1 MAQLKTFTRYL
12 WLLIP
17 LVGVLITTL
26 FLLTIGDMAFRSSV
40 PLLMIHGIL
49 MTAGIW
55 TGCIVIVTW
64 LWRRFP
70 WERSPWTHLILEI
83 VLLSAYT
90 ILFSGSVYLIE
101 KRFLDLPKP
110 ENLGMEIIITIL
122 ITYFI
127 TAIHESIFFYRQW
140 MYNFSKS
147 VRLERDNIE
156 ARYEALRAQ
165 VNPHFLFNSLNSLVT
180 MAGDNDEVTEYVQN
194 LSDLL
199 RYSLRSGE
207 KDVVLLRDETE
218 IIGKYASLQQK
229 RFPQNLNI
237 EIDIPE
243 RLFHYALP
251 PLVLQ
256 MLVEN
261 CIKHNVIS
269 ATQPLRV
276 VISAGD
282 ESVTVW
288 NNLQRKEDVEGT
300 GTGLANIRGR
310 YRLLTA
316 HEVEVREESDV
327 FSVTIP
333 LLRVEL

>member
-1 MAQLKTFTRYL
+1 
-12 WLLIP
+12 
-17 LVGVLITTL
+17 
-26 FLLTIGDMAFRSSV
+26 
-40 PLLMIHGIL
+40 
-49 MTAGIW
+49 
-55 TGCIVIVTW
+55 
-64 LWRRFP
+64 
-70 WERSPWTHLILEI
+70 
-83 VLLSAYT
+83 
-90 ILFSGSVYLIE
+90 
-101 KRFLDLPKP
+101 
-110 ENLGMEIIITIL
+110 
-122 ITYFI
+122 
-127 TAIHESIFFYRQW
+127 

-180 MAGDNDEVTEYVQN
+180 MAGDNAEVTEYVQN
-194 LSDLL
+194 MSDLL

-218 IIGKYASLQQK
+218 IIGKYACLQQK
-229 RFPQNLNI
+229 RFPQNLKI
-237 EIDIPE
+237 DIDIPE

-282 ESVTVW
+282 ESVTVS
-288 NNLQRKEDVEGT
+288 NNLQRREDVEGT

-316 HEVEVREESDV
+316 REVEVREESDV

>member
-1 MAQLKTFTRYL
+1 MNTLKSFTRFL
-12 WLLIP
+12 WILIP
-17 LVGVLITTL
+17 VVGVVITSLFLITT
-26 FLLTIGDMAFRSSV
+26 TDMAYRSQA
-40 PLLMIHGIL
+40 LILMMHGIL

-55 TGCIVIVTW
+55 TGCIIIVTW

-70 WERSPWTHLILEI
+70 WEQSPWTHLILEI

-90 ILFSGSVYLIE
+90 TLFSGSVYLIE
-101 KRFLDLPKP
+101 IRFFELPKP
-110 ENLGMEIIITIL
+110 VNLGMEIVVTLL

-127 TAIHESIFFYRQW
+127 TAIHESVFFYRQW

-165 VNPHFLFNSLNSLVT
+165 VNPHFLFNSLNSLVS
-180 MAGDNDEVTEYVQN
+180 MAGDNAAVAEYVQN

-207 KDVVLLRDETE
+207 KDLVLLRDETE
-218 IIGKYASLQQK
+218 IIRKYASLQQK
-229 RFPQNLNI
+229 RFPENLKI

-243 RLFHYALP
+243 RIYHYALP

-269 ATQPLRV
+269 AAQPLRV
-276 VISAGD
+276 EILSGEECVI
-282 ESVTVW
+282 VR
-288 NNLQRKEDVEGT
+288 NNLQKKDGSEGT
-300 GTGLANIRGR
+300 GTGLSNIRGR
-310 YRLLTA
+310 YRLLTSR
-316 HEVEVREESDV
+316 EVEVHDYGTV